1 MTFQRQHLRADDIA
15 LLLQIFDAVDLAA
28 RLAPGED
35 LEPIGVLGD
44 HIADRVVAGV
54 AELLPAPP
62 PVLHV
67 PGGQGNRYS
76 DNQDWLDH
84 CWRPGPPGSN

>member
-1 MTFQRQHLRADDIA
+1 MTSQRQLRANDIA
-15 LLLQIFDAVDLAA
+15 LLLQIFGAVDLAA
-28 RLAPGED
+28 RVAPGEN
-35 LEPIGVLGD
+35 LEPIGVLRD
-44 HIADRVVAGV
+44 HIADRVVPGA
-54 AELLPAPP
+54 AELPLAPP

-84 CWRPGPPGSN
+84 CCRPRPRGSN